1 MTEAWITVLQI
12 GKSNNNLPHN
22 PRKVSSQASDMI
34 GMGSLLKCLWIARTS
49 SQKIK
54 GMATVSLAMFCLGFT
69 ANRAQ
74 LREIMGRWQLEV
86 EMFMGK
92 TCRTF
97 RLEERRSKGRRPS
110 FNSLGL
116 LIRIHLWLMVI
127 IMLNSTKWQWISAC
141 QVWLWRAKTSY
152 MEFQVLQTT
161 KGTNPN
167 PQS

>member
-1 MTEAWITVLQI
+1 MAAWITVLQT

-22 PRKVSSQASDMI
+22 PRKVSSQASDMT
-34 GMGSLLKCLWIARTS
+34 GMDSLLKCQWIARIS

-54 GMATVSLAMFCLGFT
+54 GMATVSLAMFCSGFT
-69 ANRAQ
+69 ASRA
-74 LREIMGRWQLEV
+74 LPREIMGRWRLAA

-97 RLEERRSKGRRPS
+97 RLEEHLSKGHRRS

-116 LIRIHLWLMVI
+116 LIRILWWLMAI
-127 IMLNSTKWQWISAC
+127 IMLNSIKWQWISAC
-141 QVWLWRAKTSY
+141 QVWLWRAKTLF

-161 KGTNPN
+161 KATRSNPRC
-167 PQS
+167 

>member
-1 MTEAWITVLQI
+1 MTAAWTTVFQT

-22 PRKVSSQASDMI
+22 PRKVSSQASDMT
-34 GMGSLLKCLWIARTS
+34 GMDSLLKCLWIARTS
-49 SQKIK
+49 FQKIR
-54 GMATVSLAMFCLGFT
+54 GMATVSWVMFCSGFT
-69 ANRAQ
+69 ASRAQ
-74 LREIMGRWQLEV
+74 LREIMGRWRLAA

-97 RLEERRSKGRRPS
+97 RLEEHRSKGHRLS

-116 LIRIHLWLMVI
+116 LIRILWWLMAI
-127 IMLNSTKWQWISAC
+127 IMLNSTKWQWILAC
-141 QVWLWRAKTSY
+141 QVWLWRAKTLF

-161 KGTNPN
+161 KATSLN